1 MLNLNQKES
10 YSSCGT
16 KATRLAKLAILPLL
30 ALALAACQSASPS
43 PQQPTAVS
51 VSVITASTEKLAMT
65 TELPGRT
72 QAYLVAEIRPQ
83 VNGLIQKRVFEEG
96 SEVKAGSILYQI
108 DPAPYRAAYDQA
120 VAAVAVA
127 EAKIPPAKAR
137 VERFKSL
144 VAIHAVG
151 QQDYDDAVSALQT
164 AEAGAASAKAAMETA
179 RINLEYTLI
188 KSPITGR
195 IGRSSVTVG
204 ALVNAYQ
211 GVPLAVVQQL
221 DPIYVDV
228 IEASADIL
236 RLEKSMESGLLRQDK
251 EATRKVKLI
260 LEDGSVYPLEGTL
273 QFRDIT
279 VDQSTGSVT
288 LRAVFPNPDKIL
300 LPGMFVQAVI
310 EEGVNDQAILLPQ
323 QCISRDNK
331 GNPFTW
337 VVGQDGKA
345 EMRFLQLD
353 RAIGDKWL
361 VTKGIAPGEQIIYE
375 GALKLRP
382 GTAVKAVAVT
392 QAGA

>member
-188 KSPITGR
+188 KSPIAGR

>member
-1 MLNLNQKES
+1 VLNLNQKES

-211 GVPLAVVQQL
+211 GVALAVVQQL

-236 RLEKSMESGLLRQDK
+236 R
-251 EATRKVKLI
+251 
-260 LEDGSVYPLEGTL
+260 
-273 QFRDIT
+273 
-279 VDQSTGSVT
+279 
-288 LRAVFPNPDKIL
+288 
-300 LPGMFVQAVI
+300 
-310 EEGVNDQAILLPQ
+310 
-323 QCISRDNK
+323 
-331 GNPFTW
+331 
-337 VVGQDGKA
+337 
-345 EMRFLQLD
+345 
-353 RAIGDKWL
+353 
-361 VTKGIAPGEQIIYE
+361 
-375 GALKLRP
+375 
-382 GTAVKAVAVT
+382 
-392 QAGA
+392 

>member
-1 MLNLNQKES
+1 
-10 YSSCGT
+10 
-16 KATRLAKLAILPLL
+16 
-30 ALALAACQSASPS
+30 
-43 PQQPTAVS
+43 
-51 VSVITASTEKLAMT
+51 
-65 TELPGRT
+65 
-72 QAYLVAEIRPQ
+72 
-83 VNGLIQKRVFEEG
+83 
-96 SEVKAGSILYQI
+96 
-108 DPAPYRAAYDQA
+108 
-120 VAAVAVA
+120 
-127 EAKIPPAKAR
+127 
-137 VERFKSL
+137 
-144 VAIHAVG
+144 
-151 QQDYDDAVSALQT
+151 
-164 AEAGAASAKAAMETA
+164 
-179 RINLEYTLI
+179 
-188 KSPITGR
+188 
-195 IGRSSVTVG
+195 
-204 ALVNAYQ
+204 
-211 GVPLAVVQQL
+211 
-221 DPIYVDV
+221 
-228 IEASADIL
+228 
-236 RLEKSMESGLLRQDK
+236 RQDK

>member
-1 MLNLNQKES
+1 VLNLNQKES

-188 KSPITGR
+188 KSPIAGR

-323 QCISRDNK
+323 QCICRDNK

-382 GTAVKAVAVT
+382 GAAVKAVAVT

>member
-1 MLNLNQKES
+1 VLNLNQKES

-382 GTAVKAVAVT
+382 GAAVKAVAVT

>member
-1 MLNLNQKES
+1 VLNLNQKES

>member
-1 MLNLNQKES
+1 VLNLNQKES

-188 KSPITGR
+188 KSPIAGR

-382 GTAVKAVAVT
+382 GAAVKAVAVT

>member
-1 MLNLNQKES
+1 VFIFGQKES
-10 YSSCGT
+10 YSSRGFR
-16 KATRLAKLAILPLL
+16 ASRLAKLAILPLV
-30 ALALAACQSASPS
+30 ALALAACQSASSS
-43 PQQPTAVS
+43 PQNPTAVP
-51 VSVITASTEKLAMT
+51 VTVITTATEKLAMT

-96 SEVKAGSILYQI
+96 AEVRSGSILYQI
-108 DPAPYRAAYDQA
+108 DPAPYQAAYDQA

-127 EAKIPPAKAR
+127 EAKIPPARAR

-179 RINLEYTLI
+179 RINLEYTSI
-188 KSPITGR
+188 KSPITGQ

-228 IEASADIL
+228 IESSADIL
-236 RLEKSMESGLLRQDK
+236 RLEKSMESGQLRQDK

-300 LPGMFVQAVI
+300 LPGMFVQAMI

-323 QCISRDNK
+323 QCVSRDNK

-361 VTKGIAPGEQIIYE
+361 VTKGLTPGEQIIYE
-375 GALKLRP
+375 GSLKLRP
-382 GTAVKAVAVT
+382 GTAVKAVPVT